1 MPLIECT
8 KCGQEVSD
16 NVNYCPNCGCYIKKK
31 IKVDSDSLTTFD
43 VTDKEIDIPKS
54 VEENKEKYLEDIVE
68 ALRGNKG
75 LNIEELSHASNKL
88 KEFTH
93 ESTEEL
99 IELMKQLCNE
109 EICKIPSFHPSKY
122 FLVNAVIEDPRINT
136 SNIIAIINGLLSK
149 QDEYLEKFKLKS
161 EYGKLKSLFSSLNSA
176 RRRLIAT
183 TLTRPSH
190 PHIPM
195 SSSTAG
201 TIGTIAGGVSGGILA
216 ANRAEQKMEQY
227 RVFENN
233 YYSGINDINTARR
246 EALNYMYK
254 IEGILNIDKETRKDW
269 ENKKTQIM
277 ELEAQKNNDVYN
289 VKTNGCYIATCVYG
303 SYDCPE
309 VWTLRRFR
317 DDFLYERN
325 IGRLFIKLYY
335 AISPTIVK
343 RFGKNHIFKSFNK
356 CILDKMVNKLNNAG
370 YKDTKYNDKY

>member
-1 MPLIECT
+1 M
-8 KCGQEVSD
+8 
-16 NVNYCPNCGCYIKKK
+16 
-31 IKVDSDSLTTFD
+31 
-43 VTDKEIDIPKS
+43 
-54 VEENKEKYLEDIVE
+54 
-68 ALRGNKG
+68 
-75 LNIEELSHASNKL
+75 
-88 KEFTH
+88 
-93 ESTEEL
+93 
-99 IELMKQLCNE
+99 
-109 EICKIPSFHPSKY
+109 
-122 FLVNAVIEDPRINT
+122 VNAVIEDPRINT

-183 TLTRPSH
+183 TLTSPSH

-277 ELEAQKNNDVYN
+277 ELEAQKNNNVYN

-317 DDFLYERN
+317 DNFLYERN
-325 IGRLFIKLYY
+325 IGRLFIKFYY

-370 YKDTKYNDKY
+370 YKDTKYNDRY